1 MGRRADRALAKV
13 DAALANTEGVVVL
26 VAHGHFLRVLTARWL
41 GLPPSKGAL
50 FQLATGTLCR
60 LGTEHGRPVIAAW
73 NVRPR
78 RSLRMGAPT
87 TSQWAERREGAR
99 RDTTADRRAAACVI
113 DAADPVTGRLRGTET
128 QLAALVKRGL
138 AFRHPRPP
146 HDHFLTPA
154 GHRIRESPPDVVE
167 PAPAVAPATTT
178 SASGV
183 FAARIGG
190 EDASDTAPAARTR
203 EVHSAWQG
211 LLELRRMTNPDGSVE
226 RPCGWERTHLV
237 QAAALALEAAGHR
250 PAVRDAT
257 GQESAGYKVRV
268 TPQPEAVA
276 VRDPDGEALRA
287 CAGTLERA
295 GWQVSEH
302 KEPRTG
308 ASYLLAS
315 PRRT

>member
-1 MGRRADRALAKV
+1 MTRPPTAAQRR
-13 DAALANTEGVVVL
+13 
-26 VAHGHFLRVLTARWL
+26 
-41 GLPPSKGAL
+41 
-50 FQLATGTLCR
+50 
-60 LGTEHGRPVIAAW
+60 
-73 NVRPR
+73 
-78 RSLRMGAPT
+78 
-87 TSQWAERREGAR
+87 
-99 RDTTADRRAAACVI
+99 VI

-128 QLAALVKRGL
+128 QLAALVRRGL

-154 GHRIRESPPDVVE
+154 GHRVRESPPDAVGS
-167 PAPAVAPATTT
+167 PPAAAPASTASASATGSTAT
-178 SASGV
+178 SGV

-190 EDASDTAPAARTR
+190 EDAQDTAPAARTR

-211 LLELRRMTNPDGSVE
+211 LLELRRMTHQDGSVE

-250 PAVRDAT
+250 PVTRDAA
-257 GQESAGYKVRV
+257 GRESAGYKVRV